1 MTQGGHRNDVLDL
14 DDGLNPIPLKPK
26 TVRVFGR
33 EWTIRR
39 DWTAAD
45 VVQYWVLATEHKDVD
60 AAVML
65 VGEKDGPE
73 FAKISL
79 SLPPEMVALKLR
91 KICKIAGLLPR
102 DAEDEESEGESSA
115 S

>member
-1 MTQGGHRNDVLDL
+1 MTQGGHDVLDL
-14 DDGLNPIPLKPK
+14 DDDLNPIPLKPK
-26 TVRVFGR
+26 TVRAFGR

-45 VVQYWVLATEHKDVD
+45 IVKYWVLAEDRKDAE

-73 FAKISL
+73 FAKISV

-91 KICKIAGLLPR
+91 KICKVAGLLPR